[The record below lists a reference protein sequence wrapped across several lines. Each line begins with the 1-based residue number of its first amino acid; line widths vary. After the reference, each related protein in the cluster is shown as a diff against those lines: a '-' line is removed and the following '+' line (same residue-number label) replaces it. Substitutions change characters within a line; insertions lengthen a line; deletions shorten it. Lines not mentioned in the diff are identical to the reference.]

1 MAGISPGDP
10 PGHRP
15 PRRRRRRD
23 VIAAAAAVAVVLAV
37 AVAGCGQGSPDTK
50 APPAPVSA
58 PPSPAPG
65 VAPGAVYVSPTEND
79 VFYTAAD
86 RTVWVKNVDNR
97 SLRRV
102 GNGRLVSAPSAIY
115 NGSTVIV
122 FGEGA
127 DHKLWWTHRLAS
139 GGYAGWALLGGA
151 LTAQPGAVFAG
162 GPASPSRYE
171 VFVRG
176 TDGAAYRLVHGA
188 TGWAS
193 AFTRVGGRLLDGTGP
208 AAAHARVAT
217 SNSEAT
223 WVSVAGTNRA
233 VYVALL
239 GAFGFSPI
247 GGQTTASPALTAY
260 SDSTGVTLAWFVRGT
275 DNAAWYVV
283 NNRPEWT
290 SIGGRLTSGL
300 AASTDRATGTTYVY
314 ALGTDNQ
321 VYETT
326 GKLTRSPPWA
336 TFSPTWTKVSG

>member
-1 MAGISPGDP
+1 
-10 PGHRP
+10 
-15 PRRRRRRD
+15 
-23 VIAAAAAVAVVLAV
+23 VLAV
-37 AVAGCGQGSPDTK
+37 VVAGCGQGSPNTK
-50 APPAPVSA
+50 APPASVSS
-58 PPSPAPG
+58 PPPPAPG
-65 VAPGAVYVSPTEND
+65 AAPGAVYVSPTEND
-79 VFYTAAD
+79 VFHTATD
-86 RTVWVKNVDNR
+86 RTVWVKNVDNG

-102 GNGRLVSAPSAIY
+102 GNGLLVSAPSAIY

-122 FGEGA
+122 FGEGS

-139 GGYAGWALLGGA
+139 GGYADWALLGGA
-151 LTAQPGAVFAG
+151 LTAQPGAVFTG
-162 GPASPSRYE
+162 GPAFPSRYE

-176 TDGAAYRLVHGA
+176 TDGAVYRLVHGA

-193 AFTRVGGRLLDGTGP
+193 VFTRVGGQLLDGTGP

-217 SNSEAT
+217 ANSEDT
-223 WVSVAGTNRA
+223 WVTIVGTNRA

-247 GGQTTASPALTAY
+247 GGQTTAGPALTAY
-260 SDSTGVTLAWFVRGT
+260 SDSTGVTLAWFIRGT

-290 SIGGRLTSGL
+290 SIGGGLNSGL
-300 AASTDRATGTTYVY
+300 AATTDGATGTTYVY
-314 ALGTDNQ
+314 ALGPDNQ

-336 TFSPTWTKVSG
+336 TFSSTWRKVTG